1 MSMHCDIRIG
11 EDIMEKKNG
20 RIIILIVVGAL
31 GLILLIWGG
40 IGSSSAGDVEQKET
54 APDPELYSAAVE
66 TEVVRICRGVVGNC
80 GVDAVVS
87 LGGGY
92 RAVYASDSQGSSAGY
107 KNSMVL
113 VGSGSSEEAVLV
125 CYDNPEITGIGIVI
139 SCPENDR
146 VRREVISL
154 VSAAFSVGTN
164 KIYVAEAKK

>member
-1 MSMHCDIRIG
+1 
-11 EDIMEKKNG
+11 MEKKNR
-20 RIIILIVVGAL
+20 RIIIFIIVGVL

-40 IGSSSAGDVEQKET
+40 IGSSSVGDVEQEA

-66 TEVVRICRGVVGNC
+66 TEVVRICRVVVGNC
-80 GVDAVVS
+80 NVDAVVS

-92 RAVYASDSQGSSAGY
+92 RAVYASDSQGSSAGD
-107 KNSMVL
+107 KNSIVL

-125 CYDNPEITGIGIVI
+125 CYDNPEITGIGIVL
-139 SCPENDR
+139 SCPENER

-164 KIYVAEAKK
+164 KIYVAFASQS